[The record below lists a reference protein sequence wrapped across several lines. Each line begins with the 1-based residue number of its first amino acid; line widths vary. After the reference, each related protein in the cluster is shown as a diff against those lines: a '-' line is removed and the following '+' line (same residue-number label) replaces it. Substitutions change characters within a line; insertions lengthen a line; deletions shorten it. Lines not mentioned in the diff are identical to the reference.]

1 MKATTSQLSRSFC
14 SNLAWEKFFGE
25 SFPGSSV
32 HHPESGDEFYAEY
45 STWNLSSIR
54 FVEIFSSVRFRVDG
68 QPPREGEEFFFLTL
82 PIAGKLRFQALGEPS
97 QAGEHLL
104 ILADASKPHSVEYEA
119 QTRFLA
125 LRIPKSLLCRYLD
138 VVSTQLKFATKTGNG
153 SSLLAWTLCKSIWDQ
168 KSNIRP
174 DESRAL
180 SLTVTQLLASA
191 FGAESGVMEYAGSS
205 RTQRHFVRV
214 CEYIDRNFMDPELT
228 IGRIA
233 QRCGVTERY
242 VHMLLAKTGKTCMQ
256 YILERRLECSRRLL
270 LSAQFNHCSITDIAY
285 ECGFSSVSHFCRSF
299 RERYGE
305 TPSQQRSHTLSPP
318 KNSLFIGER

>member
-214 CEYIDRNFMDPELT
+214 CEYIDRNFMDPEFDDRQDRTTLRSDGT
-228 IGRIA
+228 LCPYA
-233 QRCGVTERY
+233 S
-242 VHMLLAKTGKTCMQ
+242 GKDRQ
-256 YILERRLECSRRLL
+256 DLHAIYS
-270 LSAQFNHCSITDIAY
+270 
-285 ECGFSSVSHFCRSF
+285 
-299 RERYGE
+299 GE
-305 TPSQQRSHTLSPP
+305 TTRMQQAPVAVGTVQ
-318 KNSLFIGER
+318 SLLDHRHRI